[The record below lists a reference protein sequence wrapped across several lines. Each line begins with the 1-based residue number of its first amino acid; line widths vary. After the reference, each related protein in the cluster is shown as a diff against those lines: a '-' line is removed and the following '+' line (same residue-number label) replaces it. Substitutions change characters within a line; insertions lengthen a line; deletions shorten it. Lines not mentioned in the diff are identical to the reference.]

1 MHPVSE
7 TRIAQRRTCHCTHR
21 STNCAKQGEPHCH
34 GRNVCTARTSSI
46 IRLALG
52 SRSARVTRRFTRSSE
67 GIPMAA
73 CNEPRGRWSGGGL
86 WPGRS
91 RPFATSVL
99 HQTLPFGQLVCAPQM
114 LKLARG
120 SDDITCC
127 LHKQQCGLAPART
140 EGRLA
145 KPSNTNREA
154 AINASEWPKI
164 GKVVNFLPI
173 FEPQGGLLAVLR
185 AMCSLDKLCICDT
198 TGTITS
204 RWCEPVSSA

>member
-1 MHPVSE
+1 MQQELTSNVTMVASNAMLAIKAVDKTRDTHMHPVSE
-7 TRIAQRRTCHCTHR
+7 TSTFAQRRTCHCTHR

-73 CNEPRGRWSGGGL
+73 CNEPRGLVVW
-86 WPGRS
+86 WWTVARS
-91 RPFATSVL
+91 VTPLRHFATSVL
-99 HQTLPFGQLVCAPQM
+99 HQSLPFGQLVCAPQM

-154 AINASEWPKI
+154 INALKRVAKNW
-164 GKVVNFLPI
+164 
-173 FEPQGGLLAVLR
+173 
-185 AMCSLDKLCICDT
+185 
-198 TGTITS
+198 
-204 RWCEPVSSA
+204 